1 MSLIFNHIAAKISG
15 HGIHWHWVIIYLSQ
29 DRKTCSGLIFICRI
43 RARGTESEGVMRKY
57 LLLLV
62 VMVMMAEPANADL
75 YTWEDEAR
83 VLHITDY
90 PPPQNLKKQK
100 IKYFEESM
108 TKAEPSSAKKEKK
121 PDIVLYTK
129 NDCPECDKA
138 RNFLNSKELV
148 FTEYNMDEDKTAV
161 EKRKGIDDG
170 ADVPFAVINRN
181 QVYGFSEAVYNRALK
196 P

>member
-1 MSLIFNHIAAKISG
+1 MDGLIF
-15 HGIHWHWVIIYLSQ
+15 YLSEL
-29 DRKTCSGLIFICRI
+29 RKTGRGLIFICRL
-43 RARGTESEGVMRKY
+43 RARGARSEDFMKKY
-57 LLLLV
+57 LLLLA
-62 VMVMMAEPANADL
+62 VMIMMVEPANADL
-75 YTWEDEAR
+75 YTWEDEPR

-90 PPPQNLKKQK
+90 PPPQNIKKQK

-108 TKAEPSSAKKEKK
+108 TKADQSSAKKEKK
-121 PDIVLYTK
+121 ADIVLYTK
-129 NDCPECDKA
+129 NDCPDCDKA
-138 RNFLNSKELV
+138 KNFLNSKELV

-170 ADVPFAVINRN
+170 TDVPFAVINRN